1 MRLIYALPEP
11 AATDALAQ
19 ALASTRPDLAVVHLQ
34 GDLGAGKTSLA
45 RAFLR
50 ALGVRGAIK
59 SPTYTL
65 IERYPLISDRPGD
78 GAAAEAVHLDLYRIA
93 DSAELDFLGLDELSG
108 SARLW
113 LVEWPERGARALPPA
128 DLRIVLVVSGEGREA
143 SLEACSPT
151 GQGWLERLVE
161 KGGLATSFDDKPTQ
175 ISQVT
180 D

>member
-1 MRLIYALPEP
+1 MRLTCALPEP

-19 ALASTRPDLAVVHLQ
+19 ALASTRPGVAVVHLQ
-34 GDLGAGKTSLA
+34 GDLGSGKTSLA

-50 ALGVRGAIK
+50 ALGVQGAIK

-65 IERYPLISDRPGD
+65 IERYPLSGD
-78 GAAAEAVHLDLYRIA
+78 GPVGEAVHLDLYRIA
-93 DSAELDFLGLDELSG
+93 DSAELDFLGLDELAG

-113 LVEWPERGARALPPA
+113 LVEWPERGGRALPLA
-128 DLRIVLVVSGEGREA
+128 DVRIALAVSGEGREA
-143 SLEACSPT
+143 SLDACSPI
-151 GQGWLERLVE
+151 GQAWLERLAE

-175 ISQVT
+175 IGQVS